1 VLGWHPFRS
10 SRCVRRISRTGLGVV
25 PLQVLHLYIDH
36 VVGVFLGATAERC
49 SDENGSAPAGT
60 SIASFAPHREKEI
73 VLDHDCPPPDPWAEY
88 AAGSLERDSRSSR
101 AQPVT
106 TRP

>member
-1 VLGWHPFRS
+1 
-10 SRCVRRISRTGLGVV
+10 
-25 PLQVLHLYIDH
+25 
-36 VVGVFLGATAERC
+36 
-49 SDENGSAPAGT
+49 
-60 SIASFAPHREKEI
+60 